1 MSRAT
6 AYATGAAAVLVVL
19 AILAGSGAS
28 RLRSVPPPSPSRP
41 AVIPSAPTATE
52 APDTGPLVFVQ
63 PLSAGCAA
71 GEGVYVV
78 SDGGG
83 IGRFDG
89 EHWQLI
95 DPTLR
100 SLVAV
105 ACRGTELIAVGGAGG
120 VVTID
125 DQARSIRTDAVQ
137 LDDLRGI
144 SLLPDGALAAG
155 RRGSVVRRTA
165 AGWFP
170 HAAGLEEDLESIV
183 AFDPLSAWVVG
194 AGGVT
199 YRLERAGWRAIPS
212 GTAVTLRAVVGAGAD
227 AVVAVG
233 DAGTILRSRGGVWEA
248 PAAVPP
254 GRGDI
259 SFRAAALI
267 GSSTWIV
274 GDRGSVVRL
283 DGGAE
288 TAVDLGTTC
297 TLRAVFA
304 HRGMVWIVGSDGT
317 RAGVWRIAA
326 GTVRQWGA
334 CP

>member
-6 AYATGAAAVLVVL
+6 ALATGAAAALVVL
-19 AILAGSGAS
+19 AVLVGAGAA
-28 RLRSVPPPSPSRP
+28 RLRPVPTPSPSRP
-41 AVIPSAPTATE
+41 AAALPAPPATE
-52 APDTGPLVFVQ
+52 TPDTGPLVFRQ

-71 GEGVYVV
+71 GDGVYVV

-89 EHWQLI
+89 ERWQLI

-100 SLVAV
+100 SLVAA

-125 DQARSIRTDAVQ
+125 DLERSIRTDAVQ
-137 LDDLRGI
+137 LDDLRSV

-155 RRGSVVRRTA
+155 RRGTVVRRTA

-170 HAAGLEEDLESIV
+170 HAAGLDDDLEAIV
-183 AFDPLSAWVVG
+183 AFGPLSAWVVG
-194 AGGVT
+194 AGGAT
-199 YRLERAGWRAIPS
+199 YRLEEAGWRAMPS
-212 GTAVTLRAVVGAGAD
+212 GTAATLRAVSGPGAD

-233 DAGTILRSRGGVWEA
+233 DAGTILRFRGAWERRTGR
-248 PAAVPP
+248 PE
-254 GRGDI
+254 RGDI
-259 SFRAAALI
+259 SFRAAAFI
-267 GSSTWIV
+267 GPSIWIV
-274 GDRGSVVRL
+274 GDRGAVVRL
-283 DGGAE
+283 DGEAE

-304 HRGMVWIVGSDGT
+304 QGGTVWIVGSEGT
-317 RAGVWRIAA
+317 RGAVWRLAA
-326 GTVRQWGA
+326 GAVRQWGA